1 MAREHQIMGL
11 FSDESRAIDV
21 IRNLRDSSWNLKRV
35 HSPFPSRRMTEV
47 LKPKKSGVGW
57 FTLAGGIL
65 GFLSGFGLSIFTA
78 GKWSL
83 IISGKPVI
91 ALIPFV
97 IVGFEFTILFSV
109 FGNICGF
116 LILSRLPSMKGLKIY
131 DPRCSGGHVGVVAAC
146 EAGQQE
152 RLVDFFEKNGA
163 EVKIFD

>member
-11 FSDESRAIDV
+11 FTDESRAIDV

-35 HSPFPSRRMTEV
+35 HSPFPSRRITEI
-47 LKPKKSGVGW
+47 LQPQKSKVGW

-65 GFLSGFGLSIFTA
+65 GFLSGFALSIFTA
-78 GKWSL
+78 SKWSL

-91 ALIPFV
+91 AWIPFV

-116 LILSRLPSMKGLKIY
+116 LILSRLPSLKGLKIY
-131 DPRCSGGHVGVVAAC
+131 DPRCSGSHVGVVVAC
-146 EAGQQE
+146 EAAQRNQLIE
-152 RLVDFFEKNGA
+152 FFEKNGA
-163 EVKIFD
+163 EVKTFD